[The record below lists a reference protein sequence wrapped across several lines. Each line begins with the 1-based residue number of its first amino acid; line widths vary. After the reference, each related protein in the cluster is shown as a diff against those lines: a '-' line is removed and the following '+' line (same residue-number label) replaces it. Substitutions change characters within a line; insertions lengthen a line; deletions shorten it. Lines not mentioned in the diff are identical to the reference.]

1 MDQSK
6 GEQPALPQTCHLC
19 DACDDDVQW
28 AYVGDKAGS
37 YLDLKLDTRTST
49 SRDGAPHAPIVL
61 THWRGPSGM
70 GQAGALRGNTI
81 YLWRWTESR
90 ARRRDLLVPQ
100 KLQTSHGACGTNLS

>member
-1 MDQSK
+1 M
-6 GEQPALPQTCHLC
+6 
-19 DACDDDVQW
+19 QW

-70 GQAGALRGNTI
+70 GQAGARLF
-81 YLWRWTESR
+81 
-90 ARRRDLLVPQ
+90 
-100 KLQTSHGACGTNLS
+100 SHP